1 MSAGF
6 RTCLFM
12 LALGASPL
20 AVADEYDAMLRYLTD
35 TRIDGRALAGASGAI
50 AVNQAAG
57 DLNLQA
63 NLRGLA
69 VGRQA
74 SAHVD
79 ARQLQQG
86 QVHDLPSEASAV
98 VGGSALSGGAGL
110 ASINQASGSGNSQV
124 NALSAAVGQPGMHG
138 GAGLKVRGNHVPAQR
153 QDVFAPSGRRT
164 LTRQAVVEAG
174 ALRGFEGVVQ
184 LNQIAGSANQ
194 VGNGL
199 ALTVQP

>member
-69 VGRQA
+69 VGR
-74 SAHVD
+74 
-79 ARQLQQG
+79 
-86 QVHDLPSEASAV
+86 P
-98 VGGSALSGGAGL
+98 
-110 ASINQASGSGNSQV
+110 
-124 NALSAAVGQPGMHG
+124 
-138 GAGLKVRGNHVPAQR
+138 
-153 QDVFAPSGRRT
+153 
-164 LTRQAVVEAG
+164 AG
-174 ALRGFEGVVQ
+174 ASLPRSRPGWPGADR
-184 LNQIAGSANQ
+184 AGPRPDRSRAGRCAYGPAPPPPAAPNLLLQ
-194 VGNGL
+194 GPHVH
-199 ALTVQP
+199 AATVDRARSDNAS